1 MWYLVRICA
10 NHSPATCGGR
20 RVLTIQTYGINA
32 FEIIGRT
39 AWLYQPIWL
48 SSSAC
53 RVPRAEILAEFLSAH
68 FQENRTKPAYF
79 LWTSDLFCLKDQTH
93 ASALRFIYICTPAD
107 RWASNVNIFDIYLIF
122 MKNIYIYLI
131 YFRTWGIFGL
141 FFYKDINLNFN
152 YCMLISVVPSK
163 TSTCVYI
170 IVATYWSDCNCI

>member
-1 MWYLVRICA
+1 MRFCYAYWRNL
-10 NHSPATCGGR
+10 
-20 RVLTIQTYGINA
+20 RVWRET
-32 FEIIGRT
+32 
-39 AWLYQPIWL
+39 
-48 SSSAC
+48 
-53 RVPRAEILAEFLSAH
+53 VPFDTNDNMLWAVGFYV
-68 FQENRTKPAYF
+68 TKV
-79 LWTSDLFCLKDQTH
+79 LKTKDQTH

-107 RWASNVNIFDIYLIF
+107 RWASNVNIFDIFNFYE
-122 MKNIYIYLI
+122 KYIYIYLI